1 LAKEKTLIGD
11 DFFFGG
17 KSRQNVKKKRGI
29 FWRTIFFSLKKIA
42 KIRGGVGGGGP
53 RPEESFASLVAC
65 LKLTFKIFR
74 QVQKKPVAIIEC

>member
-42 KIRGGVGGGGP
+42 KIRGGVGGRG
-53 RPEESFASLVAC
+53 EESFASLVAC